1 MEKERSLQPVM
12 NAVLVFE
19 SAARL
24 GSFSRA
30 ARALGT
36 SQPSVSRHI
45 ANLEGQL
52 GCRLFDRRNNR
63 IALTSPGQLLFA
75 AARDGTDAI
84 FAAMLECRRQEA
96 PKVLTI
102 GCTHGFSHLWIMPR
116 FSRLKALFP
125 EWEIRIVTSESNNA
139 FDPEEIDFSV
149 RYCSEDSNAPGTPL
163 FKEEVVPVAAPGL
176 RAAWQMLSPRDRSGW
191 LLQQPLIHLD
201 EGEEGWIS
209 WREWF
214 ADQGL
219 PYSPPPETYFFRNYA
234 FCLQAA
240 AEGKGIAL
248 AWRQL
253 LGPYQEN
260 GWLESLEAA
269 PLRTKGSYR
278 LVHLPQWGGH
288 EAGRRLIDWFKAETG
303 GGICA

>member
-19 SAARL
+19 CAARL

-63 IALTSPGQLLFA
+63 IALTPLGQVLFA

-84 FAAMLECRRQEA
+84 FAAMQECRRQEA

-125 EWEIRIVTSESNNA
+125 EWEIRIVTSEQNSA
-139 FDPEEIDFSV
+139 FDPAEIDFSV
-149 RYCSEDSNAPGTPL
+149 RYCGEASEAPGTPL
-163 FKEEVVPVAAPGL
+163 FGEEVVLVAGRGL
-176 RAAWQMLSPRDRSGW
+176 VRDVPEQVGDQLDWLQRQM
-191 LLQQPLIHLD
+191 LIHLD
-201 EGEEGWIS
+201 DGEEGWIS
-209 WREWF
+209 WRDWF
-214 ADQGL
+214 AAHGL
-219 PYSPPPETYFFRNYA
+219 RYSPPPETYFFRNYA

-260 GWLESLEAA
+260 GWLEVLGPA
-269 PLRTKGSYR
+269 PLRTQGSYR
-278 LVHLPQWGGH
+278 LVHLPEWAGH
-288 EAGRRLIDWFKAETG
+288 EAGRRLIDWFQAETSG
-303 GGICA
+303 ADFT